1 MRSNLIDSCMS
12 YSTCGIVLA
21 IEDIDWMT
29 VGAVILLIARLVK
42 DIPEAY
48 DSVKERIMRYKENKD
63 KTDG

>member
-1 MRSNLIDSCMS
+1 MS

-21 IEDIDWMT
+21 IEDIDWMA

-48 DSVKERIMRYKENKD
+48 DSVKERIKLYKENKD
-63 KTDG
+63 NTDG

>member
-1 MRSNLIDSCMS
+1 MS
-12 YSTCGIVLA
+12 YSTCGLVLA

>member
-1 MRSNLIDSCMS
+1 MS

-21 IEDIDWMT
+21 IEDIDWMA

-63 KTDG
+63 KADG

>member
-1 MRSNLIDSCMS
+1 MKSNLIDSCMS
-12 YSTCGIVLA
+12 YSTCGLVLA